1 MRSSTYPFPPERER
15 TIPLTQY
22 TDMQLDALRE
32 LANIGSGTAST
43 ALSAMLG
50 RSLDISVPNAY
61 VLPMADAVLAIGD
74 PESEATGVV
83 LGVVGDMGASVLLL
97 FTPNDAKLM
106 CGFLGV
112 EAGTEIGESAL
123 MEIGNIV
130 GTSYINALASMTG
143 MEIEPTPPA
152 TATDML
158 GAIVQTVLAEKA
170 GSGDVALLLDSEL
183 VIEDSDAS
191 VSFLLVPDA
200 GGVDQ
205 LLARLGL

>member
-1 MRSSTYPFPPERER
+1 
-15 TIPLTQY
+15 LTQY
-22 TDMQLDALRE
+22 TDLQLDALRE

-43 ALSAMLG
+43 ALSGMLG
-50 RSLDISVPNAY
+50 RSVDISVPNAY
-61 VLPMADAVLAIGD
+61 VLPMGDAVASIG
-74 PESEATGVV
+74 EAEAEATGVV
-83 LGVVGDMGASVLLL
+83 LGVVGDMSASVLLL
-97 FTPNDAKLM
+97 FTPDDARQM

-170 GSGDVALLLDSEL
+170 GSGDVALLLDSQL
-183 VIEDSDAS
+183 VIEGSDAS

>member
-1 MRSSTYPFPPERER
+1 
-15 TIPLTQY
+15 LTQY
-22 TDMQLDALRE
+22 TDLQLDALRE

-43 ALSAMLG
+43 ALSSMLG
-50 RSLDISVPNAY
+50 RSVDISVPNAF
-61 VLPMADAVLAIGD
+61 VLPMAEAVSAIGE
-74 PESEATGVV
+74 PEAEATGVV

-97 FTPNDAKLM
+97 FTPNDAKQM

-170 GSGDVALLLDSEL
+170 GSGDVALLLDSQL
-183 VIEDSDAS
+183 VVEDSDAS

-200 GGVDQ
+200 GGVDL

>member
-1 MRSSTYPFPPERER
+1 
-15 TIPLTQY
+15 LTQY
-22 TDMQLDALRE
+22 TDLQLDALRE

-43 ALSAMLG
+43 ALSSMLG
-50 RSLDISVPNAY
+50 RSVDISVPNAF
-61 VLPMADAVLAIGD
+61 VLPMADAVGAIGE
-74 PESEATGVV
+74 PEAEATGVV

-97 FTPNDAKLM
+97 FSPNDAKLM

-143 MEIEPTPPA
+143 MELEPTPPA

-158 GAIVQTVLAEKA
+158 GAIVQTVLADKA

-183 VIEDSDAS
+183 VVEGSDAS
-191 VSFLLVPDA
+191 ISFLLVPDA

>member
-1 MRSSTYPFPPERER
+1 MAEAVDSIGNPE
-15 TIPLTQY
+15 
-22 TDMQLDALRE
+22 DD
-32 LANIGSGTAST
+32 
-43 ALSAMLG
+43 
-50 RSLDISVPNAY
+50 V
-61 VLPMADAVLAIGD
+61 
-74 PESEATGVV
+74 TGIV
-83 LGVVGDMGASVLLL
+83 LGVFGDMEATVLLL
-97 FTPNDAKLM
+97 VNPNHAALL
-106 CGFLGV
+106 CGMLGV
-112 EAGTEIGESAL
+112 PADSEYGESAL

-158 GAIVQTVLAEKA
+158 GAIVQTVLAERA

>member
-1 MRSSTYPFPPERER
+1 
-15 TIPLTQY
+15 LTQY
-22 TDMQLDALRE
+22 TDLQLDALRE

-43 ALSAMLG
+43 ALSGMLG
-50 RSLDISVPNAY
+50 RSVDISVPNAY
-61 VLPMADAVLAIGD
+61 VLPMGDAVSAIG
-74 PESEATGVV
+74 EAEAEATGVV
-83 LGVVGDMGASVLLL
+83 LGVVGDMSASVLLL
-97 FTPNDAKLM
+97 FTPDDAKLM
-106 CGFLGV
+106 CGLLGV

-143 MEIEPTPPA
+143 MELEPTPPA

-170 GSGDVALLLDSEL
+170 GSGDVALLLDSQL
-183 VIEDSDAS
+183 VIEGSDAS

>member
-1 MRSSTYPFPPERER
+1 
-15 TIPLTQY
+15 LTQY
-22 TDMQLDALRE
+22 TDLQLDALRE

-43 ALSAMLG
+43 ALSSMLG
-50 RSLDISVPNAY
+50 RSVDITVPNAF
-61 VLPMADAVLAIGD
+61 VLPMADAVTAIGAA
-74 PESEATGVV
+74 EAEVTGVV

-97 FTPNDAKLM
+97 FSPNDAKQM
-106 CGFLGV
+106 CALLGV

-158 GAIVQTVLAEKA
+158 GAIVQTVLAERA

>member
-1 MRSSTYPFPPERER
+1 
-15 TIPLTQY
+15 LTQY
-22 TDMQLDALRE
+22 TDLQLDALRE

-43 ALSAMLG
+43 ALSGMLG
-50 RSLDISVPNAY
+50 RSVDISVPNAN
-61 VLPMADAVLAIGD
+61 VLPMADAVSAIGD
-74 PESEATGVV
+74 HEAEATGVV
-83 LGVVGDMGASVLLL
+83 LGVVGDMSASVLLL
-97 FTPNDAKLM
+97 FTPNDAEQM

-170 GSGDVALLLDSEL
+170 GSGDVALLLDSQL
-183 VIEDSDAS
+183 VIEESDAS

>member
-1 MRSSTYPFPPERER
+1 M
-15 TIPLTQY
+15 TQY
-22 TDMQLDALRE
+22 TDLQLDALRE

-43 ALSAMLG
+43 ALSSMLG
-50 RSLDISVPNAY
+50 RSVDITVPKAF
-61 VLPMADAVLAIGD
+61 VLPMADAVTAIGD
-74 PESEATGVV
+74 PEAEATGVV

-97 FTPNDAKLM
+97 FTPNDAKQM
-106 CGFLGV
+106 CGLLGV

-158 GAIVQTVLAEKA
+158 GAIVQTVLAERA